1 MGKKMKI
8 VFNNFNNFYLEHKK
22 ETDALISE
30 VLKSGQYIRGKH
42 IDVLENKL
50 TSLCNRKFAITTSS
64 CTDAIFLA
72 LKTIDIKPG
81 DEIILPSFSYIAS
94 LSPILMC
101 NAKPVF
107 VDIRPETLTLDF
119 DLINKAITPKTKA
132 VIFVQLFGYS
142 QDLSELKSFLKGK
155 NITLIEDAAQALGSK
170 VNNLNGGEQGDLSC
184 ISFDPTKIVS
194 AFGTGGIVLTDNQE
208 YYDKLTKLIHH
219 GRNKNGEFE
228 ILGYNSKISELNAAI
243 INLQLENLDSI
254 LERNNKVANLYFAE
268 LSNNNN
274 IKILKPN
281 SNQFS
286 TYHKFVIQAKNRN
299 ELRKHLYNNGIETK
313 IHYSTLL
320 HEQKLLNNFE
330 FKTHNLQNSEYAQE
344 KVLSLPIYPSL
355 TKEEIS
361 YICECIK
368 NFYEQ

>member
-1 MGKKMKI
+1 MKI
-8 VFNNFNNFYLEHKK
+8 AFNKFSGFYSENKEKILLNLER
-22 ETDALISE
+22 
-30 VLKSGQYIRGKH
+30 VLNTGEYIRANE
-42 IDVLENKL
+42 IQILETKI
-50 TSLCNRKFAITTSS
+50 SKLCNRKFALTTSS
-64 CTDAIFLA
+64 CTNAIFLA
-72 LKTIDIKPG
+72 LKTIDIKPS

-107 VDIRPETLTLDF
+107 VDISPETLTLDF
-119 DLINKAITPKTKA
+119 DLIKKAITPNTKA
-132 VIFVQLFGYS
+132 VIFVQLFGCS
-142 QDLSELKSFLKGK
+142 QDLSELKSFLKEK
-155 NITLIEDAAQALGSK
+155 NIILIEDAAQALGSK

-228 ILGYNSKISELNAAI
+228 ILGYNSKISELNASI

-254 LERNNKVANLYFAE
+254 LDKNNNIANQYFAE
-268 LSNNNN
+268 LANNKS
-274 IKILKPN
+274 IKLLKPN
-281 SNQFS
+281 LNQFS
-286 TYHKFVIQAKNRN
+286 TYHKFVILTKNRN
-299 ELRKHLYNNGIETK
+299 ELRRYLYNNGIETK

-320 HEQKLLNNFE
+320 HEQKLLNNFK
-330 FKTHNLQNSEYAQE
+330 FKVHSLQNSEYAKE
-344 KVLSLPIYPSL
+344 KVLSLPIYPNL

-361 YICECIK
+361 YICNLI
-368 NFYEQ
+368 NNY